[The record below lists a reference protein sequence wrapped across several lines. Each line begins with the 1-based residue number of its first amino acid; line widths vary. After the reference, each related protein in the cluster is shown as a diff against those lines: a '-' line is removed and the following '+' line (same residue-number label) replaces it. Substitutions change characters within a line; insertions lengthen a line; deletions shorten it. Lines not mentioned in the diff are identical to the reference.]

1 MKSAKRISVATLMV
15 AGIVVGSAGAAAAY
29 EKVGGGKWI
38 HGVSGLPRSGPV
50 WSNYY
55 HPSTC
60 HGSTAVGVTTVRDD
74 AEADLWSE
82 ATTIR
87 ALGNNQTYWRKSC

>member
-1 MKSAKRISVATLMV
+1 MNSAKRISIAVLMA
-15 AGIVVGSAGAAAAY
+15 AGIVVGTAGAAAAI
-29 EKVGGGKWI
+29 EKVGGGKWD

-60 HGSTAVGVTTVRDD
+60 HGSTAVGVTTVR
-74 AEADLWSE
+74 ASARQGLWSN
-82 ATTIR
+82 ATTLR
-87 ALGNNQTYWRKSC
+87 AAGNNQTYWRNSC